1 MNKERLKRIIE
12 DLKECNSDIYE
23 CIEVLN
29 SNTDKL
35 VLKLAKSSLRQL
47 FVSFHTILED
57 LSSILIKEVKRFKVG
72 MTLSESLKILK
83 EEGILDSDTYMFLEK
98 SRLIRNRIAHRYKE
112 PSHEELLKHISINIS
127 KLETVLKIA
136 ASYLDAPNL

>member
-23 CIEVLN
+23 CIEVLQLN
-29 SNTDKL
+29 SDRL

-57 LSSILIKEVKRFKVG
+57 LCSILIKEVNRFKVG
-72 MTLSESLKILK
+72 MSLSESLKILK
-83 EEGILDSDTYMFLEK
+83 EEGIFNEETYIFLEK

-112 PSHEELLKHISINIS
+112 PSHEDLLQHISANVEN
-127 KLETVLKIA
+127 LQGVVRVA
-136 ASYLDAPNL
+136 ASYL

>member
-23 CIEVLN
+23 CIEVLQFN
-29 SNTDKL
+29 SDRL

-57 LSSILIKEVKRFKVG
+57 LCSILIKEVNRFKVG
-72 MTLSESLKILK
+72 MSLSESLKILK
-83 EEGILDSDTYMFLEK
+83 EEGIFNEETYIFLEK

-112 PSHEELLKHISINIS
+112 PSHEDLLQHISANVEN
-127 KLETVLKIA
+127 LQGVVRVA
-136 ASYLDAPNL
+136 ASYL

>member
-1 MNKERLKRIIE
+1 MNKERLMRIIE

-29 SNTDKL
+29 SNNDKL

-57 LSSILIKEVKRFKVG
+57 LCSILIKEINKFKVG
-72 MTLSESLKILK
+72 ISLSESLKILK
-83 EEGILDSDTYMFLEK
+83 DEDVLDAETYLFLEK

-112 PSHEELLKHISINIS
+112 PSHEDLLSHVSANIKS
-127 KLETVLKIA
+127 LEAVVKLA
-136 ASYLDAPNL
+136 GSYL

>member
-12 DLKECNSDIYE
+12 DLKECNGDIYE

-57 LSSILIKEVKRFKVG
+57 LCSILIKEANRFKVG
-72 MTLSESLKILK
+72 MSLSESLKILK
-83 EEGILDSDTYMFLEK
+83 DEGILDLDTYLFLEK

-112 PSHEELLKHISINIS
+112 PSHEDLLKHISTNVNN
-127 KLETVLKIA
+127 LEKVVKVA
-136 ASYLDAPNL
+136 ASYL

>member
-1 MNKERLKRIIE
+1 MNKERLMKIIE

-23 CIEVLN
+23 CIEVLH
-29 SNTDKL
+29 SNKDNL

-57 LSSILIKEVKRFKVG
+57 LCSILLKEINKFKVS
-72 MTLSESLKILK
+72 MTLSDSLKVLRD
-83 EEGILDSDTYMFLEK
+83 EGILDEETYRFLEK

-112 PSHEELLKHISINIS
+112 PSHEDLLSHIEKNRNN
-127 KLETVLKIA
+127 LESVVQV
-136 ASYLDAPNL
+136 ASRYI